1 MQSRRLNVKHAKT
14 GKVLSA
20 AMSRCEEHGIR
31 LTERRQQLLETILR
45 QTRPVSAYELVEAV
59 REDHAVRVP
68 VMTVYRVLDLFA
80 GAGIVHK
87 LRSSNSY
94 TACAHLAC
102 SHAHDAPQFLI
113 CEECAAVEELDTGKR
128 DIDRMTREARES
140 GFHVRDR
147 QLEIYGVCK
156 RCAAH

>member
-1 MQSRRLNVKHAKT
+1 VKHSKAVKA
-14 GKVLSA
+14 VNA
-20 AMSRCEEHGIR
+20 AIARCEENGIR
-31 LTERRQQLLETILR
+31 LTERRRQLLETILG
-45 QTRPVSAYELVEAV
+45 QARPVSAYELVEAV
-59 REDHAVRVP
+59 REDHAARVP

-80 GAGIVHK
+80 EAGIVHK

-102 SHAHDAPQFLI
+102 SHVHDAPQFLI
-113 CEECAAVEELDTGKR
+113 CEECAEVEELDTRKR
-128 DIDRMTREARES
+128 DIERMTREAREI

-156 RCAAH
+156 RCAAG

>member
-1 MQSRRLNVKHAKT
+1 MKRRKKD
-14 GKVLSA
+14 KMLSA
-20 AMSRCEEHGIR
+20 AIARCEENGIR
-31 LTERRQQLLETILR
+31 LTQRRRQLLETILG
-45 QTRPVSAYELVEAV
+45 QERPVSAYELVEAL
-59 REDHAVRVP
+59 REDHAARVP

-102 SHAHDAPQFLI
+102 SHTHDAPQFLI
-113 CEECAAVEELDTGKR
+113 CEECAAVEELETGKR
-128 DIDRMTREARES
+128 DIERMTREARES

-156 RCAAH
+156 RCAVN

>member
-1 MQSRRLNVKHAKT
+1 MKRKK
-14 GKVLSA
+14 KDKMLSA
-20 AMSRCEEHGIR
+20 AIARCEESGIR
-31 LTERRQQLLETILR
+31 LTQRRRQLLETILG
-45 QTRPVSAYELVEAV
+45 QERPVSAYELVEAL
-59 REDHAVRVP
+59 REDHAARVP
-68 VMTVYRVLDLFA
+68 VMTVYRVLDLFVE
-80 GAGIVHK
+80 AGIVHK

-113 CEECAAVEELDTGKR
+113 CEECAAVEELETGKR
-128 DIDRMTREARES
+128 DIERMTREARES

-156 RCAAH
+156 RCAVS